1 MSTAGLPGLLVVQ
14 TGTAAKDLVERHGD
28 YPDWFEEA
36 LGAKLR
42 LVRAHQGERLTEL
55 PAGTKGIIVSG
66 SPLSLTEP
74 EPWMDE
80 LGDRLLRL
88 GAAGVPVLGV
98 CFGHQLLGRASGA
111 NVVRNPKGREIGT
124 VRVQLTPEGRED
136 PLFAWSRS
144 GEIAVQATHIDV
156 VDKLPKG
163 AKLLAS
169 NEVCATQA
177 FRLSETVA
185 SVQFH
190 PEISPE
196 VMRDLIGSRAEII
209 RAEGGDPVRLRRE
222 VRESNGAKILRAF
235 ADLSR
240 HS

>member
-98 CFGHQLLGRASGA
+98 
-111 NVVRNPKGREIGT
+111 
-124 VRVQLTPEGRED
+124 
-136 PLFAWSRS
+136 
-144 GEIAVQATHIDV
+144 
-156 VDKLPKG
+156 
-163 AKLLAS
+163 
-169 NEVCATQA
+169 
-177 FRLSETVA
+177 
-185 SVQFH
+185 
-190 PEISPE
+190 
-196 VMRDLIGSRAEII
+196 
-209 RAEGGDPVRLRRE
+209 
-222 VRESNGAKILRAF
+222 
-235 ADLSR
+235 
-240 HS
+240 